1 MWHHQSPFIV
11 YGYVEMK
18 NVERNG
24 FLIQGLSWLSKS
36 SIRNFWVWKI
46 MGNEAWK
53 DEQKADTAEKFV
65 TNFSQV
71 LTISPELIFSKCP
84 NKFAMI
90 TTFWYPNSSKIS
102 IFLGQKSSTC
112 NSEFQLHTSSTQ
124 YKINSSTNLQPS
136 SIKRF

>member
-84 NKFAMI
+84 TNLLWSLLFDIQIRVRPQFFLGKNLQLAI
-90 TTFWYPNSSKIS
+90 LNSSFTHLLPNTKLTPPQIYNPV
-102 IFLGQKSSTC
+102 Q
-112 NSEFQLHTSSTQ
+112 
-124 YKINSSTNLQPS
+124 
-136 SIKRF
+136 